1 MVTPLL
7 APLRTD
13 GGTLYTF
20 SSASRDLTRI
30 FTDNRYSFSFSH
42 FACLNLPDIKNTDI
56 SDKIGNLDTPY
67 ERGMY
72 LENLLN
78 PDDFKDEKEHSTEVT
93 DMFTTEGLNV
103 ALAEHLQNYVMNFET
118 AIWNGMGD
126 NDDYDTSQLRSVAE
140 RVFFNWLIN
149 IGAIDFKTENE
160 VERIYEAN
168 SYVEG
173 WNYNGTLETAK
184 YKDRVVKYIGK
195 IDVLNS
201 VDVAGDAYDEVY
213 IHIPGSVGGSN
224 VKFFSV
230 YDKNYDIT
238 KEEYQIGEEY
248 IIGRENL
255 DDDNDKNGEGHPYG
269 LSLKALY
276 DNTENQS
283 YKTRAGATT
292 GGFCIDFRDDSYNGG
307 IDYMNSMSQD
317 DFEFNCV
324 LLYYTLTDNNT
335 GDAVTNLYGVL
346 FLEEVTAINTDDSS
360 NSNKD
365 KIISKGYIQRYPKIA
380 GVKTQNED
388 GTYSISNGNSY
399 ALKVDLKVDTLPDT
413 TMTSKTYTDPN
424 NDYAGALEIYSQS
437 LMQLQLLVSKV
448 LEEKKTLNELISR
461 ISYLEGNLSLINDI
475 PTIKSNIEDIQN
487 TINYSDVIYNGQ
499 SLLELISYNSNQ
511 IDSLIQGKTSAK
523 LTVDASAISGGYGI
537 GITTDD
543 NGNITLNN
551 TIGTY
556 NVSYFYGDAALSDD
570 KKYTNDGRLSLY
582 NANCND
588 IDVYTDISEG
598 NNIALLYVSVS
609 DKSKLQSD
617 LIIHVN
623 PYDWKTGQSL
633 RIRIMTETGTS
644 FTASPTKGNTT
655 AIPAIKIYCDDADGN
670 AMCITEKDD
679 LMAYQYNGLYEIE
692 IICIDSTASEATK
705 KFIYDMKVR

>member
-56 SDKIGNLDTPY
+56 SDKIGELKTPY

-78 PDDFKDEKEHSTEVT
+78 KDDFENEKEHSTEVT

-238 KEEYQIGEEY
+238 KEEYQIGEDI
-248 IIGRENL
+248 IIGRKNL
-255 DDDNDKNGEGHPYG
+255 ADKDDSNGEGHPYD

-346 FLEEVTAINTDDSS
+346 FLEEVTAINTDDGF

-380 GVKTQNED
+380 GVKTPNED

-499 SLLELISYNSNQ
+499 NLLELISYNSNQ
-511 IDSLIQGKTSAK
+511 IDSLIQGKKSAK

-543 NGNITLNN
+543 NGNITLENK
-551 TIGTY
+551 IGTY
-556 NVSYFYGDAALSDD
+556 NVSYFYGDSALSDD
-570 KKYTNDGRLSLY
+570 KKYTNEGRLSLY

-598 NNIALLYVSVS
+598 NNVALLYVSVS
-609 DKSKLQSD
+609 DKSNLQSD

-623 PYDWKTGQSL
+623 PYDWRTGQSL
-633 RIRIMTETGTS
+633 RIRIMTETDTS

-670 AMCITEKDD
+670 AMCITKNDD

>member
-7 APLRTD
+7 APLRED

-42 FACLNLPDIKNTDI
+42 FACLNLPDIKNSDI
-56 SDKIGNLDTPY
+56 KDKIGNLETPF

-72 LENLLN
+72 LENLLSQQN
-78 PDDFKDEKEHSTEVT
+78 FENETGHPAGVK
-93 DMFTTEGLNV
+93 DMFGTSTGLSV

-126 NDDYDTSQLRSVAE
+126 NDDYDTTQLRTVAE

-173 WNYNGTLETAK
+173 WNYDGTLETAK

-230 YDKNYDIT
+230 YDRNYDIT
-238 KEEYQIGEEY
+238 HPTYQINEDY
-248 IIGRENL
+248 IIGRKNL
-255 DDDNDKNGEGHPYG
+255 DDGNDKNGEGHPYG
-269 LSLKALY
+269 LSLKPLY
-276 DNTENQS
+276 DDSESKS
-283 YKTRAGATT
+283 YNIQAGATI
-292 GGFCIDFRDDSYNGG
+292 GGFCIDFRDSSYNGG

-317 DFEFNCV
+317 DFEFNSV

-335 GDAVTNLYGVL
+335 GDAVTNLYGIL
-346 FLEEVTAINTDDSS
+346 FLEEPTCINPDDTG
-360 NSNKD
+360 NE
-365 KIISKGYIQRYPKIA
+365 ISKGYIQRYPKIA
-380 GVKTQNED
+380 GVKTKNED

-399 ALKVDLKVDTLPDT
+399 ALKVDLKIDTLPDT
-413 TMTSKTYTDPN
+413 TMTSKTYSDPN

-487 TINYSDVIYNGQ
+487 TINYSDVVYNGK
-499 SLLELISYNSNQ
+499 SLLELISYNSSK

-543 NGNITLNN
+543 NGNITLDNK
-551 TIGTY
+551 IGTY
-556 NVSYFYGDAALSDD
+556 NVSYFYGDEALSDD
-570 KKYTNDGRLSLY
+570 KKYTNDGRLILY

-598 NNIALLYVSVS
+598 NNIALLYVSVG

-633 RIRIMTETGTS
+633 RIRIMSETGTS
-644 FTASPTKGNTT
+644 FTASEAKGNTT
-655 AIPAIKIYCDDADGN
+655 EIPVIKIVCDDMDN
-670 AMCITEKDD
+670 NEMYITENDD